1 MASTLP
7 HPTQDKPMFI
17 PPQKRRTTS
26 GKSNTYTPS
35 RSTPRSVIYGD
46 QILNVQGRVPGS
58 AENLDGSDRDVLGS
72 LEKLHTSSMGTMR
85 SIRSNGSIPTLERVK
100 REESNHSIGSHSQ
113 TSSGQLSERSTD
125 IDLVREAVHQKR
137 SLRARKTSE
146 SRQSRGNSRSASA
159 TTSTDELDKISVVT
173 TEEKLK
179 NIQARPLPD
188 VPEKEPN
195 QPKLQMR
202 INANDEAIEIL
213 NTESVREDPIGGPG
227 VNMTLRHE
235 NEVTNEKAHLVK
247 PTQSNGFLMV
257 TGTIKRGKN
266 KGECFDVHLKM
277 NKDRLAKIEKEV
289 KAKKD
294 ESCMC
299 GLNRGIHI
307 LLASLICV
315 PFLWIFCTFYAFYIG
330 TLTWYNVFIY
340 YNEQRS
346 CCHTVFVS
354 PCVLLFYPLWIF
366 PVTFGLGIYGGLSQI
381 SWHWIN
387 WRKELADPEKGFY
400 GWFCNKLAIPDC
412 SPYQVVILTALGDDD
427 PNTLTSVI

>member
-1 MASTLP
+1 
-7 HPTQDKPMFI
+7 MFI

-58 AENLDGSDRDVLGS
+58 AENLEGIDHDRDVLGS

-146 SRQSRGNSRSASA
+146 SRLSRGNSRSASA
-159 TTSTDELDKISVVT
+159 TTS

-188 VPEKEPN
+188 VPEKDPN
-195 QPKLQMR
+195 PPKLQMR

-247 PTQSNGFLMV
+247 PTSNNGFLTV

-277 NKDRLAKIEKEV
+277 NRDRLAKIEKEV
-289 KAKKD
+289 KAKKS
-294 ESCMC
+294 ESCFC

-315 PFLWIFCTFYAFYIG
+315 PFL
-330 TLTWYNVFIY
+330 
-340 YNEQRS
+340 
-346 CCHTVFVS
+346 
-354 PCVLLFYPLWIF
+354 
-366 PVTFGLGIYGGLSQI
+366 
-381 SWHWIN
+381 
-387 WRKELADPEKGFY
+387 
-400 GWFCNKLAIPDC
+400 
-412 SPYQVVILTALGDDD
+412 
-427 PNTLTSVI
+427 